1 MKYFVYKITNLI
13 NNKIYVGQ
21 TYSKYNPDMSQ
32 IYVRFERHCKDAVK
46 FGMKVP
52 GAIDKAIYKYGRDNF
67 KVELIEECNTLKEVN
82 KKEIYW
88 ISKLNSTNRNIGYN
102 LTKGGEG
109 GDTYRLKSKEEM
121 DEIKLKISNSNKG
134 KNNGNSSQVKAM
146 NIENGN
152 VYEFETLG
160 KCLQFFNIHNKGVVT
175 DRCNHKLKY
184 YFRKKWNFAFWND
197 DFKNDLQISKHK
209 NKFDTNID
217 FDKGVSTIPD
227 ECKGVELEISTNSE
241 REALIYRKYNLY
253 NKEHIV
259 SPASNS
265 R

>member
-1 MKYFVYKITNLI
+1 MKCFIYKITNLL

-21 TYSKYNPDMSQ
+21 TYSKKNSNISQ
-32 IYVRFERHCKDAVK
+32 IYVRFERHCKDAMK

-52 GAIDKAIYKYGRDNF
+52 SAIDKAIYKYGCDNF
-67 KVELIEECNTLKEVN
+67 KVELIEECNSIEEVN

-88 ISKLNSTNRNIGYN
+88 ISKFNSTDRNIGYN

-109 GDTYRLKSKEEM
+109 GDTYKFKSKKEM
-121 DEIKLKISNSNKG
+121 DIIKSKISNSNKG
-134 KNNGNSSQVKAM
+134 RNNGNSSQVKAI

-160 KCLQFFNIHNKGVVT
+160 KCLDFFNIHNKGAVT

-184 YFRKKWNFAFWND
+184 YFRNKWNFAFLND

-209 NKFDTNID
+209 NRFDNHID

-227 ECKGVELEISTNSE
+227 ECKGEGLEISTNPE

-259 SPASNS
+259 SANSNI